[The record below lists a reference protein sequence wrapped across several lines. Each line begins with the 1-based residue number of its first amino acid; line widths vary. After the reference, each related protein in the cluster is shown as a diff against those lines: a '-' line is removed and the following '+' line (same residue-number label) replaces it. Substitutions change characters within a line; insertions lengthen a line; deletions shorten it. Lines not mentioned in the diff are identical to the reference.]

1 MVSVQIDRT
10 ECLAKICEGDEKTQC
25 SVPSCPPLLCAV
37 NTRSCRASL
46 RALQGIFCLRLS

>member
-25 SVPSCPPLLCAV
+25 SVPSYPPLLCAV
-37 NTRSCRASL
+37 NTRPCRASFL
-46 RALQGIFCLRLS
+46 RTPHL